1 MEIFKYKGA
10 DYFPNPIPLNVTRG
24 YGSSRRSVPVHTH
37 DFVELVFV
45 TQGCTIHTV
54 GGGADGKTVSYGL
67 FPGDVFAVMPG
78 EWHGYDNSQNI
89 RYFNLIF
96 DPALTAPEWPTLS
109 RLSAWNALFGRSGEP
124 RSKIHLPLHERR
136 QAELVL
142 QRIIS
147 ELARKAENY
156 ELCARSALLEFLIIT
171 GRNRSCAHNITD
183 KEQCGNLMR
192 TIALLE
198 QHPERPHRVEDLARI
213 AGMSPS
219 LYFLRFRQV
228 TGLPP
233 MGYLAAL
240 RLEKSCLLLLE
251 KPNSVGEI
259 ALQCGFCDSNHFI
272 KSFRERFGLTP
283 ARYRSQFRH
292 LPYPGQDVGE

>member
-1 MEIFKYKGA
+1 MEIFKYRGA

-24 YGSSRRSVPVHTH
+24 YGSSRRSVPAHTH

-45 TQGCTIHTV
+45 SQGCTIHTV
-54 GGGADGKTVSYGL
+54 GETSGKTVSYGL
-67 FPGDVFAVMPG
+67 FPGDVFAIMPE

-89 RYFNLIF
+89 SYFNIIF
-96 DPALTAPEWPTLS
+96 APELIAPDLPTLRQLCS
-109 RLSAWNALFGRSGEP
+109 WDALFGATGLP
-124 RSKIHLPLHERR
+124 RSKIHLPLHERL
-136 QAELVL
+136 QAELIL

-147 ELARKAENY
+147 ELARKAEGY

-171 GRNRSCAHNITD
+171 ARNRSCVHNLANH
-183 KEQCGNLMR
+183 EQCGNLTR
-192 TIALLE
+192 TIAMLE
-198 QHPERPHRVEDLARI
+198 QHPERQYRIEELSRI

-219 LYFLRFRQV
+219 LYFLRFREI

-233 MGYLAAL
+233 IGYQMTL

-251 KPNSVGEI
+251 RRDSVGEI

-283 ARYRSQFRH
+283 AHYRRQFQH
-292 LPYPGQDVGE
+292 LPYRRPDAAH